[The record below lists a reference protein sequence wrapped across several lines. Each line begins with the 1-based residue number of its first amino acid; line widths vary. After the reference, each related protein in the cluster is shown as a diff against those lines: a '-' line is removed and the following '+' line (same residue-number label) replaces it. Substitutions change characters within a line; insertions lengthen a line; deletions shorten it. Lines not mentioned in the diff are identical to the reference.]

1 MIRTGTALGAI
12 AVALV
17 AMPSVAAAQSEERL
31 SADVSATAGY
41 SNNPFSVTGDDT
53 GAAVLTL
60 DFAPR
65 YQILTER
72 STITLSGDANLQQY
86 ARRYGRNDSYSG
98 ALDYVLRANERVTA
112 HTRLD
117 LSSAV
122 LGSFTGLQPNFGT
135 IGTGTT
141 GEGTIPG
148 TTTPVVPIPTTTP
161 FVPITDIGL
170 FGLRNRRKLA
180 RLSGDLSWTLS
191 LRDSLTVSGYAEAT
205 RFGSLPQFGNYEAY
219 SASLG
224 YSRRVSDRLSVG
236 LRGSASSFEYRTA
249 DNNSRVF
256 PIEAT
261 ASGRLSERWTVD
273 GALGVT
279 FVESSAPGSTNRT
292 SLSGNLNLCRQGQLT
307 STCIQAAR
315 QVSPTGLVG
324 TQYVTS
330 AGINWSMRL
339 SELSN
344 ISLGGNYSKVGGD
357 NSRLV
362 PGFLPLQNEFVQGTV
377 SYDRRLRER
386 LRLVT
391 SAHYGRLLNGNVGRP
406 SDFGGQ
412 VGLSYRIGDPR

>member
-1 MIRTGTALGAI
+1 MIRAGTALGAI
-12 AVALV
+12 AFTLV
-17 AMPSVAAAQSEERL
+17 AMPSVAVAQSEEQL

-41 SNNPFSVTGDDT
+41 SNNPFSVTGNDA
-53 GAAVLTL
+53 GSALLTL

-65 YQILTER
+65 YQIRTER

-98 ALDYVLRANERVTA
+98 ALDYVLRPSERITA

-122 LGSFTGLQPNFGT
+122 LGSFTSLQPV
-135 IGTGTT
+135 TT
-141 GEGTIPG
+141 GVTTTTGGGTVPG
-148 TTTPVVPIPTTTP
+148 TTTLVVPIPTTTS

-180 RLSGDLSWTLS
+180 RLSGDMSWGIS
-191 LRDSLTVSGYAEAT
+191 LRDSLTISGYAEAT
-205 RFGSLPQFGNYEAY
+205 RYSSLPQFGNYEAY

-224 YSRRVSDRLSVG
+224 YSRRVSDRMTVG
-236 LRGSASSFEYRTA
+236 LRGSASVFEYRTA
-249 DNNSRVF
+249 NSNSRVF
-256 PIEAT
+256 PVEAT
-261 ASGRLSERWTVD
+261 VSGRLSERWNID

-279 FVESSAPGSTNRT
+279 FVERGAAGSTSQT
-292 SLSGNLNLCRQGQLT
+292 SLSGSVNLCRQGQLT

-324 TQYVTS
+324 TQYVTN
-330 AGINWSMRL
+330 AGINWSRRL
-339 SELSN
+339 SERENL
-344 ISLGGNYSKVGGD
+344 SLGGSYSKVGGD
-357 NSRLV
+357 TVLLQ
-362 PGFLPLQNEFVQGTV
+362 PGSLPLQNEFVQGTV

-391 SAHYGRLLNGNVGRP
+391 SAHYGRLLNGNFGRP
-406 SDFGGQ
+406 DDFGGQ
-412 VGLSYRIGDPR
+412 VGLSYRLGDPR

>member
-1 MIRTGTALGAI
+1 MIRAGTALGAI
-12 AVALV
+12 AVGLLAL
-17 AMPSVAAAQSEERL
+17 PSVAAAQSEERL

-41 SNNPFSVTGDDT
+41 SNNPFSVTGNDT
-53 GAAVLTL
+53 GSALLTL

-98 ALDYVLRANERVTA
+98 ALDYVLRPSEHITA

-117 LSSAV
+117 LSTSV
-122 LGSFTGLQPNFGT
+122 LGSFTGLQPGFGT
-135 IGTGTT
+135 VATGGSTV
-141 GEGTIPG
+141 PG
-148 TTTPVVPIPTTTP
+148 TTTPVVPIPASTS

-180 RLSGDLSWTLS
+180 RLSGDVSWGLS

-205 RFGSLPQFGNYEAY
+205 RYSSLPQFGNYEAY
-219 SASLG
+219 SGSLG
-224 YSRRVSDRLSVG
+224 YSRRVSDRMTVG
-236 LRGSASSFEYRTA
+236 LRGSASSFQYRTA
-249 DNNSRVF
+249 NNNSRVF
-256 PIEAT
+256 PVEAT

-279 FVESSAPGSTNRT
+279 FVQSDAVGSTNRT
-292 SLSGNLNLCRQGQLT
+292 SLSGNVNLCRQGELT

-330 AGINWSMRL
+330 AGINWSRRL

-344 ISLGGNYSKVGGD
+344 LSLNGSYSKVGGD
-357 NSRLV
+357 TARLL
-362 PGFLPLQNEFVQGTV
+362 PGALQLQNEFVQGTV

-391 SAHYGRLLNGNVGRP
+391 SAHYGRLLSGNAGRP

-412 VGLSYRIGDPR
+412 VGLSYRFGDSR

>member
-1 MIRTGTALGAI
+1 MIRAGTALGAI
-12 AVALV
+12 AVGLAAL
-17 AMPSVAAAQSEERL
+17 PSVAAAQSEERL

-41 SNNPFSVTGDDT
+41 SNNPFSVTGNDT
-53 GAAVLTL
+53 GAGVLTL

-86 ARRYGRNDSYSG
+86 TRRYGRNDSYSG
-98 ALDYVLRANERVTA
+98 ALDYVLRPSERITA

-117 LSSAV
+117 LASSV
-122 LGSFTGLQPNFGT
+122 LGSFTGLQPGFGT
-135 IGTGTT
+135 VVPGTTGDGTTTGTT
-141 GEGTIPG
+141 APVVTIP
-148 TTTPVVPIPTTTP
+148 TATSL
-161 FVPITDIGL
+161 VPITDIGL
-170 FGLRNRRKLA
+170 FGLRNRRKFA
-180 RLSGDLSWTLS
+180 RLSGDMSWGLS
-191 LRDSLTVSGYAEAT
+191 LRDTLTISGYAEAT
-205 RFGSLPQFGNYEAY
+205 RYSSLPQFGNYEAY
-219 SASLG
+219 SGSLG
-224 YSRRVSDRLSVG
+224 YSRRVSDRLTVG
-236 LRGSASSFEYRTA
+236 LRGSASSFQYRTA
-249 DNNSRVF
+249 NSNSRVF

-261 ASGRLSERWTVD
+261 ASGRLSERWNID

-279 FVESSAPGSTNRT
+279 FVESDAPGSTNRT
-292 SLSGNLNLCRQGQLT
+292 SLSGNVNLCRQGQLT
-307 STCIQAAR
+307 STCIQATR

-330 AGINWSMRL
+330 AGINWSRRL

-344 ISLGGNYSKVGGD
+344 LSLGGSYSKVGGD
-357 NSRLV
+357 TARLV

-391 SAHYGRLLNGNVGRP
+391 SAHYGRLLNGNAGRP

-412 VGLSYRIGDPR
+412 IGLSYRIGDPR